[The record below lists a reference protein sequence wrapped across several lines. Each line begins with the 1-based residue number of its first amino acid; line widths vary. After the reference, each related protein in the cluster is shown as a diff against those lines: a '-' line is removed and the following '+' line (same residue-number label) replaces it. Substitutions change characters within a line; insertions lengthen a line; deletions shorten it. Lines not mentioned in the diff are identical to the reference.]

1 MDNRLNIMLL
11 NDIEDQIKDMFSGN
25 ELITLT
31 NEFAKSVGEN
41 VTIQVVGFNSK
52 KDILSKNI
60 SDMSDNAK
68 IKFFDQLKT
77 IERVSD
83 NPKLVMKI
91 DELIAS
97 KLPLIENTRNNIT
110 NLLSD
115 YSSNI
120 TTAWK
125 ESVIFYNDQ
134 KYRGALDSIRLTLEL
149 LLKKL
154 LGNDKSLENQK
165 ALLGKF
171 LKEHNV
177 SIQFVNLFLR
187 ELDMYEKIQN
197 DEVKN
202 NIPEHL
208 SKKEIEFLMNQAVLI
223 IKFLDRCNNEEK

>member
-165 ALLGKF
+165 AL
-171 LKEHNV
+171 
-177 SIQFVNLFLR
+177 
-187 ELDMYEKIQN
+187 
-197 DEVKN
+197 
-202 NIPEHL
+202 
-208 SKKEIEFLMNQAVLI
+208 
-223 IKFLDRCNNEEK
+223 

>member
-97 KLPLIENTRNNIT
+97 KSPLIENTRNNIT

-154 LGNDKSLENQK
+154 LENDKSLENQK

-197 DEVKN
+197 DEVKH

-208 SKKEIEFLMNQAVLI
+208 SKKEIDFLMNQAVLI

>member
-187 ELDMYEKIQN
+187 ELDMYVVHCQ
-197 DEVKN
+197 
-202 NIPEHL
+202 
-208 SKKEIEFLMNQAVLI
+208 
-223 IKFLDRCNNEEK
+223 